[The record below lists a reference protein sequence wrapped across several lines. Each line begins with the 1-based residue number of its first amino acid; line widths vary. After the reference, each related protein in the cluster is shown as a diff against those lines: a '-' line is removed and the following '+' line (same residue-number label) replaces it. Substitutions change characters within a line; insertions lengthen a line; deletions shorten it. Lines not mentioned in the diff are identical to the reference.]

1 MECKYILFLLGFN
14 VKLRDRRTGD
24 EETEFMIVTAPE
36 EHPDELEE
44 AYEVI
49 RRNYGGLGYDVLEIE
64 YQESKVK
71 ELDLK
76 AEYDAAQTKK
86 EWETPNVGR

>member
-1 MECKYILFLLGFN
+1 
-14 VKLRDRRTGD
+14 
-24 EETEFMIVTAPE
+24 MIVSAPE

-49 RRNYGGLGYDVLEIE
+49 RKNYGCLGYDVLEIE

-71 ELDLK
+71 ELDLQ
-76 AEYDAAQTKK
+76 AEYDAAPTKK

>member
-1 MECKYILFLLGFN
+1 M
-14 VKLRDRRTGD
+14 KLRDRRTGE
-24 EETEFMIVTAPE
+24 EETDFMIVTVPE
-36 EHPDELEE
+36 KHPDELRE
-44 AYEVI
+44 AYDAI
-49 RRNYGGLGYDVLEIE
+49 RTNYRLLGYDVLEIE